1 MINKPYKFKRTEFDQ
16 IYFTSDTHYGHDP
29 KWDIPLWKRRGFDS
43 VDDHDRWLDDQ
54 FSKISDKS
62 IIFHLGDAALNS
74 TPEKM
79 LNLFNKTSA
88 PIWFIFG
95 NHFSPDYALYKS
107 SMNKWLSENVNRD
120 DNIVGFDVVEPLKYE
135 IYPFNINRFVY
146 KNIGQYRTTGSP
158 PEYFVDGNTGASIEN
173 YTLTYL
179 GIQAN
184 IQIDK
189 TFIQL
194 SHMCP
199 KIWTRG
205 AISLFGHSHGEL
217 SGVQPEDAD
226 MKLLD
231 CGIENS
237 IKYNNSAFF
246 TFEEIQDIMSKKS
259 NKTFDTHS

>member
-1 MINKPYKFKRTEFDQ
+1 MINKPYKFKREDFDQ
-16 IYFTSDTHYGHDP
+16 ILFTSDTHYNHAP
-29 KWDIPLWKRRGFDS
+29 KWDIPLCKRRGFDS
-43 VDDHDRWLDDQ
+43 LEDHDKWLEDQ
-54 FSKISDKS
+54 YLKVSNKS
-62 IIFHLGDAALNS
+62 IIFHLGDVALNT
-74 TPEKM
+74 TPLKT
-79 LNLFNKTSA
+79 LQLFNKTLA

-95 NHFSPDYALYKS
+95 NHFSPDYSLYKS
-107 SMNKWLSENVNRD
+107 AMNQWLFRNVVGD
-120 DNIVGFDVVEPLKYE
+120 DSITGFNVESSLQYE
-135 IYPFNINRFVY
+135 IYPFHINRFVDL
-146 KNIGQYRTTGSP
+146 NIGQFRTIGTP
-158 PEYFVDGNTGASIEN
+158 PKYFVDGNPGASINN

-189 TFIQL
+189 TLIQL

-217 SGVQPEDAD
+217 EGVQPEDTE

-231 CGIENS
+231 CGVENS